1 MPETESEVFGQLRW
15 EVFSNLDLLQ
25 DILVDEAPGIS
36 SISIFRPA
44 TLIQIPH
51 SPQNTGSVSNTVDN
65 ILALTARPGEDADIP
80 THPVMRLMVEQISA
94 ASRLPRSDTAKVNFE
109 ICRPGA
115 TEQHISRHPY
125 GYFTEPIHLDVHG
138 EFQGSSGYV
147 RACSDCPFHIIFL
160 CSTRKTNNSQ
170 YRHVPSLFGRLEK
183 NAFPHS
189 DMGRTI
195 IASPSPQLCGVIR
208 KTAFIKQAA
217 SWWSVTGLVD
227 KCFILEVL
235 AAPNP

>member
-1 MPETESEVFGQLRW
+1 MASMKMPSIPPSR
-15 EVFSNLDLLQ
+15 
-25 DILVDEAPGIS
+25 DILVDEALGIS

-44 TLIQIPH
+44 TLIQMPH
-51 SPQNTGSVSNTVDN
+51 SPQNTDSVSNTVDN

-125 GYFTEPIHLDVHG
+125 GYFTEPIHLDVHE
-138 EFQGSSGYV
+138 EFQGSSG
-147 RACSDCPFHIIFL
+147 
-160 CSTRKTNNSQ
+160 
-170 YRHVPSLFGRLEK
+170 HVPSLFGRLEK